1 LFWVTIVVPGPA
13 CTSEPV
19 PEIRLSS
26 VNVPDR
32 LITNVPLFT
41 MSPTT
46 DPLAPPL
53 PSCSVAPEIVV
64 PPV

>member
-46 DPLAPPL
+46 DPLAPP
-53 PSCSVAPEIVV
+53 PPIV
-64 PPV
+64 PA